1 MIQSSIPIVAK
12 IEKGEAVDNLDEIL
26 NFADGIMVAR
36 GDLGAELK
44 LEQVPT
50 VQKLIIDVDDL
61 GDHTYLY
68 SKVR

>member
-50 VQKLIIDVDDL
+50 VPKLIIDVDDL